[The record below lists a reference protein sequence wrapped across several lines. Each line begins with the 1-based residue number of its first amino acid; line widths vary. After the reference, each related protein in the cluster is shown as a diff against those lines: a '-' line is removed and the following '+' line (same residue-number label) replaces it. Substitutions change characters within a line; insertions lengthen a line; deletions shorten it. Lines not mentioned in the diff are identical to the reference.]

1 MFLGLPE
8 DKVSA
13 LIMYQKS
20 ADAGNEQAKLQL
32 DKFIATAAVEEWK
45 CTLIDIVF
53 VIFKHVSIRINL
65 S

>member
-13 LIMYQKS
+13 LMMYQKS

-32 DKFIATAAVEEWK
+32 DRFKATAAVEEWK
-45 CTLIDIVF
+45 CMLLDIVF
-53 VIFKHVSIRINL
+53 VIFMHVSIRINL

>member
-1 MFLGLPE
+1 
-8 DKVSA
+8 
-13 LIMYQKS
+13 MYQKS

-45 CTLIDIVF
+45 CTFIDIVF
-53 VIFKHVSIRINL
+53 VIFKHVSIQINL